1 MTRLR
6 RLARD
11 HASLAALLLA
21 AALLLRLLM
30 PAGFMPVADGAG
42 RLTVMV
48 CSGEGSR
55 AMTIAIPGLGERPAK
70 PGPQERDKAG
80 GPCAFGSLTA
90 PFLGGVDSVLLVAA
104 LAVAACWR
112 ASDGRAVSRRLA
124 LASGRRACWCCRSLP
139 GSPSRVGCTCTS
151 RRSSAR
157 SMPNG

>member
-42 RLTVMV
+42 RLTVIM

-80 GPCAFGSLTA
+80 GPCAFGSLAA
-90 PFLGGVDSVLLVAA
+90 PFLGGVDPVLLVAA
-104 LAVAACWR
+104 LALVALLAL
-112 ASDGRAVSRRLA
+112 RLA
-124 LASGRRACWCCRSLP
+124 KPAPRRTVAHLRPPLRGP
-139 GSPSRVGCTCTS
+139 PATS
-151 RRSSAR
+151 IA
-157 SMPNG
+157 